1 MFKNINMKIS
11 KIFCICAVLLLF
23 TIAVASA
30 VEISDFKAPNGFD
43 DGIAESMDKDDFSIT
58 IEKYDKEFSFSPL
71 KSDSFSNVTI
81 KGKFAHFTDSFHEE
95 VGAMELVKIGKNHQL
110 VKCKYKDTDSS
121 KIPECVKYLEEFNK
135 INNLTAE
142 NIGK

>member
-1 MFKNINMKIS
+1 MKIS
-11 KIFCICAVLLLF
+11 KIFCICAVLLVF
-23 TIAVASA
+23 TVGIASA

-58 IEKYDKEFSFSPL
+58 IEKYDKELMFSPL

-81 KGKFAHFTDSFHEE
+81 KGKFAEFTDSFHDE

-135 INNLTAE
+135 KNNLTPE
-142 NIGK
+142 NMGK

>member
-1 MFKNINMKIS
+1 MYLFFQIL
-11 KIFCICAVLLLF
+11 KIFVQVKVTLEIYLLEV
-23 TIAVASA
+23 I
-30 VEISDFKAPNGFD
+30 IYNGVCSKY
-43 DGIAESMDKDDFSIT
+43 AESMDKDDFSIT

-81 KGKFAHFTDSFHEE
+81 KGKFGEFTDSFHDE
-95 VGAMELVKIGKNHQL
+95 VGAMELIKIGKTHQL

-121 KIPECVKYLEEFNK
+121 KISECVKYLEEFNK
-135 INNLTAE
+135 INNLTQE

>member
-1 MFKNINMKIS
+1 M
-11 KIFCICAVLLLF
+11 LLVF
-23 TIAVASA
+23 TVGIASA

-58 IEKYDKEFSFSPL
+58 IEEYDKEFSFSPL
-71 KSDSFSNVTI
+71 KSDSFNNVTV
-81 KGKFAHFTDSFHEE
+81 KGNFSEYTDSFHDE
-95 VGAMELVKIGKNHQL
+95 VGAMEVIKIGKNHQL
-110 VKCKYKDTDSS
+110 VKCKYKGTDSS

-135 INNLTAE
+135 INNLTQE

>member
-1 MFKNINMKIS
+1 MKIS
-11 KIFCICAVLLLF
+11 KIFCICAMLLVF
-23 TIAVASA
+23 TVGIASA

-58 IEKYDKEFSFSPL
+58 IEEYDKEFSFSPL
-71 KSDSFSNVTI
+71 KSDSFNNVTV
-81 KGKFAHFTDSFHEE
+81 KGNFSEYTDSFHDE
-95 VGAMELVKIGKNHQL
+95 VGAMEVIKIGKNHQL
-110 VKCKYKDTDSS
+110 VKCKYKGTDSS

-135 INNLTAE
+135 INNLTQE

>member
-1 MFKNINMKIS
+1 
-11 KIFCICAVLLLF
+11 
-23 TIAVASA
+23 
-30 VEISDFKAPNGFD
+30 
-43 DGIAESMDKDDFSIT
+43 
-58 IEKYDKEFSFSPL
+58 
-71 KSDSFSNVTI
+71 
-81 KGKFAHFTDSFHEE
+81 
-95 VGAMELVKIGKNHQL
+95 MELIKIGKTHQL